1 MMAVAA
7 LSLAVQDGNARL
19 DALQH
24 YQQALP
30 ALQTSLKSPNDL
42 SSDGAFLTH
51 FLLLI
56 YEVGEEFRSRKVTC
70 LSGVRLPRPKQ
81 HIRICGLNIS
91 RHFCEFLY

>member
-7 LSLAVQDGNARL
+7 FSMSTQDGKERL

-24 YQQALP
+24 YQKALP
-30 ALQTSLKSPNDL
+30 LLQNTLKSTDDL

-56 YEVGEEFRSRKVTC
+56 YEVRTQISGDDLADKTDIRGRSYVVSTSLHATADKSTAT
-70 LSGVRLPRPKQ
+70 
-81 HIRICGLNIS
+81 
-91 RHFCEFLY
+91 